1 MNNGKSSSLEQLLLF
16 DNFQILG
23 IPFKFAEVIYKREG
37 GKWNE
42 AQRKASEL
50 IKANAAWN
58 YLEDLRARMSTEENS
73 QTTIVIQPTE
83 TEVPIT
89 PAEQSAPINQEDEKQ
104 KQSENMFEEN
114 YILLTQFAPELE
126 EELQALTEKSI
137 LSGKSTTNQHG
148 STSIKSVEKDKYGYY
163 LLLEI
168 NESAQPQQQIL
179 LFVSMAKKSV
189 QVLYSENSNG
199 KFEVYSDIYTREMV
213 NPHQLEIQN
222 NHLTKQLKRL
232 IDYKLSIPTIDVV
245 PIEEPKVE
253 APEPPK
259 ETTPDQAFQE
269 LGGVLKYDD
278 EYIRRSNE
286 AYLDELIEEN
296 DELEKENKELKDEVK
311 ATDEFLEKSVFPTLY
326 SQNFKLLQLLI
337 SNFTN
342 ELRMR
347 SFTAYLE
354 PENPEHPIFKI
365 EILNIMDNINI
376 ICDIYEVNRDKKTE
390 DHHCSFVIKNGK
402 HAHFIGCTN
411 RFVTLKEDMHLWD
424 DFEVSENS
432 LRGNSALYN
441 FFITLLAYKY
451 RSKISNR
458 IYPIKIVQNTPQKAE
473 VIETVEAVEESQES
487 DGTGAV
493 VAILSAIGL
502 GILGFKFLK
511 P

>member
-23 IPFKFAEVIYKREG
+23 TPFKFAEVIHKREG

-58 YLEDLRARMSTEENS
+58 YLEDLRERMSTEEQS
-73 QTTIVIQPTE
+73 QTTIVIQPAQ
-83 TEVPIT
+83 TEVPDT
-89 PAEQSAPINQEDEKQ
+89 QAEQTAPIKMNQEDIKQ
-104 KQSENMFEEN
+104 KQDEDMFEEN

-126 EELQALTEKSI
+126 EELQTLTDKSI
-137 LSGKSTTNQHG
+137 LSGKSAVNQHG
-148 STSIKSVEKDKYGYY
+148 STSLKSIEKDKYGYY

-168 NESAQPQQQIL
+168 NESAQPQQEIL
-179 LFVSMAKKSV
+179 LFVSTTKKIV

-222 NHLTKQLKRL
+222 NHLTKQLEGL
-232 IDYKLSIPTIDVV
+232 INYKLSIPTIDVV
-245 PIEEPKVE
+245 PIEEPK
-253 APEPPK
+253 APESPK
-259 ETTPDQAFQE
+259 ETPDQAFQRD
-269 LGGVLKYDD
+269 LVQYIKYDD
-278 EYIRRSNE
+278 DFKRHSNE
-286 AYLDELIEEN
+286 EYLDRMIEEN
-296 DELEKENKELKDEVK
+296 EELEKENEELKDEIK
-311 ATDEFLEKSVFPTLY
+311 TTDEFLEKSVFPTLY

-342 ELRMR
+342 ELRMK

-354 PENPEHPIFKI
+354 PENPEHPTFKI
-365 EILNIMDNINI
+365 EFSNVTYNI
-376 ICDIYEVNRDKKTE
+376 ICDIHEVNPTQKAE
-390 DHHCSFVIKNGK
+390 DHHCSFVIKDGK
-402 HAHFIGCTN
+402 NAHFIGCTN
-411 RFVTLKEDMHLWD
+411 RFITLKEEVYLYD

-432 LRGNSALYN
+432 LRGNSALFN

-458 IYPIKIVQNTPQKAE
+458 VYPIQIVKNKPQKAE
-473 VIETVEAVEESQES
+473 EIETLEAVEEPNES

>member
-23 IPFKFAEVIYKREG
+23 TPFKFAEVIHKREG

-58 YLEDLRARMSTEENS
+58 YLEDLRERMSTEEQS
-73 QTTIVIQPTE
+73 QTTIVIQPAQ
-83 TEVPIT
+83 TEVPDT
-89 PAEQSAPINQEDEKQ
+89 LAEQTAPIKTNQEDKKQ
-104 KQSENMFEEN
+104 KQNEDMFEEN

-126 EELQALTEKSI
+126 EELQTLTDKSI
-137 LSGKSTTNQHG
+137 LSGKSAVNQHG
-148 STSIKSVEKDKYGYY
+148 STSLKSIEKDKYGYY

-179 LFVSMAKKSV
+179 LFVSTAKKIV

-199 KFEVYSDIYTREMV
+199 KFEVYSDRYTREMV

-222 NHLTKQLKRL
+222 NHLTKQLERL

-245 PIEEPKVE
+245 QIQEQKPQE
-253 APEPPK
+253 
-259 ETTPDQAFQE
+259 ETTPDQAFEKALIPYIQ
-269 LGGVLKYDD
+269 YDD
-278 EYIRRSNE
+278 EFKRHSNE

-296 DELEKENKELKDEVK
+296 EELEKENKELKDEVK

-342 ELRMR
+342 ELRMK

-354 PENPEHPIFKI
+354 PENPEHPTFKI
-365 EILNIMDNINI
+365 EFLNVTDNI
-376 ICDIYEVNRDKKTE
+376 ICDIHQVNPAEKTE
-390 DHHCSFVIKNGK
+390 DHHCSFVIKDGK
-402 HAHFIGCTN
+402 QAHFIGCTE
-411 RFVTLKEDMHLWD
+411 RFITLKEDMHLWD
-424 DFEVSENS
+424 DFEVSENG
-432 LRGNSALYN
+432 LRGNSALHH
-441 FFITLLAYKY
+441 FFFTLLVYKY
-451 RSKISNR
+451 HSKISNR
-458 IYPIKIVQNTPQKAE
+458 VYPIQIVKNKPQKAE
-473 VIETVEAVEESQES
+473 DIETLEAVEEPNES